1 MIRWLIRGFVLVVG
15 RVALPIISL
24 ERLGG
29 RV

>member
-15 RVALPIISL
+15 GLPLPIISL

>member
-15 RVALPIISL
+15 RLPLPIISP

-29 RV
+29 RL